1 MRRRLKRMQKL
12 DDEHRE
18 RQRIINQHEA
28 FIYDSQGRLE
38 EEEFVQF
45 SEEAERSEIA
55 ALLSENED
63 WLMDEATSTTPTEDY
78 KKRYLDMKTAMNRVE
93 NRIDEYKRKLEEER
107 KKKEEEERL
116 RRKEEE
122 RKKREEEERLRKE
135 EEERKRQEEE
145 ERQKEEE
152 RLRKEEEERQ
162 KKEEEEKKRQEE
174 EKKLKEEAER
184 IAKEKET
191 LTISSSEMFQN
202 ADSCVQIMVIL
213 SNCCSDMDIREVDFS
228 IFVSLRELRVGDNC
242 FADVEAVRVLGL
254 KQLETVSIGENSF
267 NGTDFDSTHGHFCLK
282 DCAVLRELKIGSGS
296 FCDYDVCEIENVP
309 SLEVIEMGELNEES
323 YNFYNSDLL
332 LKSNDQLLHITS
344 RFA

>member
-107 KKKEEEERL
+107 KKKEEEER
-116 RRKEEE
+116 
-122 RKKREEEERLRKE
+122 KKKE
-135 EEERKRQEEE
+135 EEERK
-145 ERQKEEE
+145 
-152 RLRKEEEERQ
+152 
-162 KKEEEEKKRQEE
+162 KKEEEKKAEE
-174 EKKLKEEAER
+174 EKKKAEEA
-184 IAKEKET
+184 AK
-191 LTISSSEMFQN
+191 N
-202 ADSCVQIMVIL
+202 ATEEAPSADKGEADEGMCGLDSC
-213 SNCCSDMDIREVDFS
+213 SADEGAS
-228 IFVSLRELRVGDNC
+228 EL
-242 FADVEAVRVLGL
+242 
-254 KQLETVSIGENSF
+254 
-267 NGTDFDSTHGHFCLK
+267 
-282 DCAVLRELKIGSGS
+282 
-296 FCDYDVCEIENVP
+296 
-309 SLEVIEMGELNEES
+309 
-323 YNFYNSDLL
+323 
-332 LKSNDQLLHITS
+332 
-344 RFA
+344 

>member
-107 KKKEEEERL
+107 KKKEEEER
-116 RRKEEE
+116 K
-122 RKKREEEERLRKE
+122 
-135 EEERKRQEEE
+135 
-145 ERQKEEE
+145 
-152 RLRKEEEERQ
+152 
-162 KKEEEEKKRQEE
+162 KKEEEKKAEE
-174 EKKLKEEAER
+174 EKKKAEEA
-184 IAKEKET
+184 AK
-191 LTISSSEMFQN
+191 N
-202 ADSCVQIMVIL
+202 ATEEAPSADKGEADEGMCGLDSC
-213 SNCCSDMDIREVDFS
+213 SADEGAS
-228 IFVSLRELRVGDNC
+228 EL
-242 FADVEAVRVLGL
+242 
-254 KQLETVSIGENSF
+254 
-267 NGTDFDSTHGHFCLK
+267 
-282 DCAVLRELKIGSGS
+282 
-296 FCDYDVCEIENVP
+296 
-309 SLEVIEMGELNEES
+309 
-323 YNFYNSDLL
+323 
-332 LKSNDQLLHITS
+332 
-344 RFA
+344 

>member
-1 MRRRLKRMQKL
+1 MKRR
-12 DDEHRE
+12 
-18 RQRIINQHEA
+18 
-28 FIYDSQGRLE
+28 
-38 EEEFVQF
+38 
-45 SEEAERSEIA
+45 
-55 ALLSENED
+55 
-63 WLMDEATSTTPTEDY
+63 
-78 KKRYLDMKTAMNRVE
+78 
-93 NRIDEYKRKLEEER
+93 
-107 KKKEEEERL
+107 
-116 RRKEEE
+116 
-122 RKKREEEERLRKE
+122 RKE
-135 EEERKRQEEE
+135 EEERKRREIQLAEDKRRREAILE
-145 ERQKEEE
+145 ERRK
-152 RLRKEEEERQ
+152 KEEEEKKRQ
-162 KKEEEEKKRQEE
+162 EEEKKLKEEEEKKRQEE

-242 FADVEAVRVLGL
+242 FADVGAVRVLGL

-296 FCDYDVCEIENVP
+296 FYDYDVCEIENVP
-309 SLEVIEMGELNEES
+309 SLEMIEMGDMNEKCS
-323 YNFYNSDLL
+323 NFSKSDLL

>member
-1 MRRRLKRMQKL
+1 MLCESMIDLGELCEFTGTLNALKSVTEVELIGMPKLAKCRL
-12 DDEHRE
+12 
-18 RQRIINQHEA
+18 IGA
-28 FIYDSQGRLE
+28 FKC
-38 EEEFVQF
+38 VKH
-45 SEEAERSEIA
+45 A
-55 ALLSENED
+55 
-63 WLMDEATSTTPTEDY
+63 
-78 KKRYLDMKTAMNRVE
+78 K
-93 NRIDEYKRKLEEER
+93 IDNAGKLEEVKGLKEFYEVE
-107 KKKEEEERL
+107 KKKNEMES
-116 RRKEEE
+116 
-122 RKKREEEERLRKE
+122 KKREEEEMKRRRKE
-135 EEERKRQEEE
+135 EEERKRREIQLAEDKRRREAILE
-145 ERQKEEE
+145 ER
-152 RLRKEEEERQ
+152 R
-162 KKEEEEKKRQEE
+162 KKEEE

-242 FADVEAVRVLGL
+242 FTDVGAVRVLGL

-296 FCDYDVCEIENVP
+296 FYDYDVCEIENVP
-309 SLEVIEMGELNEES
+309 SLEMIEMGDMNEKCS
-323 YNFYNSDLL
+323 NFSKSDLL

>member
-1 MRRRLKRMQKL
+1 MLCESMIDLGELCEFTGTLNALKSVTEVELIGMPKLTKCRL
-12 DDEHRE
+12 
-18 RQRIINQHEA
+18 IGA
-28 FIYDSQGRLE
+28 FKC
-38 EEEFVQF
+38 VKH
-45 SEEAERSEIA
+45 A
-55 ALLSENED
+55 
-63 WLMDEATSTTPTEDY
+63 
-78 KKRYLDMKTAMNRVE
+78 K
-93 NRIDEYKRKLEEER
+93 IDNAGKLEEVKGLKEFYEVE
-107 KKKEEEERL
+107 KKKNDM
-116 RRKEEE
+116 E
-122 RKKREEEERLRKE
+122 RKKREEEEMKRRRKE
-135 EEERKRQEEE
+135 EEERKRREIQLAEDKRRREAILE
-145 ERQKEEE
+145 GRRK
-152 RLRKEEEERQ
+152 KEEEEKKRQ
-162 KKEEEEKKRQEE
+162 EEEKKLKEEEEKKRQEE

-202 ADSCVQIMVIL
+202 ADSSVQIMVIL

-242 FADVEAVRVLGL
+242 FADVGAVRVLGL

-296 FCDYDVCEIENVP
+296 FYDYDVCEIENVP
-309 SLEVIEMGELNEES
+309 SLEMIEMGDMNEKCS
-323 YNFYNSDLL
+323 NFSKSDLL